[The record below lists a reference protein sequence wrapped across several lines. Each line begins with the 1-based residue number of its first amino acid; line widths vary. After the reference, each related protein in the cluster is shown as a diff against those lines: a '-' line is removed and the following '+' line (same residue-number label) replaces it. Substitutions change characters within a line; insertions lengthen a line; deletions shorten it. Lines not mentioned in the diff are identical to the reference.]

1 MFRIKDAKMKIV
13 CLIFFITGIQ
23 VSCTTLTEP
32 APMVT
37 SQPSSLLPTVTPNL
51 PNTPTE
57 TETLPPPISPDPI
70 ITIPNGNPA
79 DLDGTISADEWKNA
93 KQESFSDGSEL
104 LLMHN
109 EGYLYL
115 GIRANTP
122 GMIVGNIFIDQN
134 DQVSIFHSSAAL
146 GTAIYEKRSDGW
158 EQIQAFSWRCR
169 SANNSPSAKA
179 EREAFFQQEHWLANN
194 SRMGTPQELEYKI
207 AMPEGSLRIAATFT
221 RASETSTRIYWPT
234 SLEDD
239 STVQPQGEYPTTMQ
253 FSPTT
258 WMAIVADN
266 IGKSIQIS
274 TEPRLRSLD
283 QMTMIF
289 VPSGIFQMGSTEAE
303 VMDAIAFCEQHY
315 SICND
320 WFYMREYP
328 QHIVSLDSFW
338 IDQTE
343 VTNAQYRKCVEAGIC
358 TEPATCKKGE
368 FTYYDTE
375 QMDHPVVCV
384 SWGDAQNYCEWV
396 GARLPSE
403 AEWEYAF
410 RGEQNLIYPWGN
422 AFDGTKLNYCDVNCE
437 LSHADDRYNDH
448 YVKTAP
454 VGSHPED
461 VSWCGAFDLSG
472 NISEW
477 VADWSE
483 SYSGGS
489 ELNPTG
495 PISGTEKILR
505 GCNWYFQPAYCRGA
519 ARPSALPD
527 TRFDYLGFRCASS
540 DLP

>member
-1 MFRIKDAKMKIV
+1 MFRIKDVNMKIV

-23 VSCTTLTEP
+23 ASCTTLTEP

-37 SQPSSLLPTVTPNL
+37 RQPFSLLPTVTPNL

-57 TETLPPPISPDPI
+57 TETLPPPISPDLI

-79 DLDGTISADEWKNA
+79 DLDGIISADEWKNA

-283 QMTMIF
+283 QMTMVF

-368 FTYYDTE
+368 FYLLRYRTNGSSSCMC
-375 QMDHPVVCV
+375 QLGRCP
-384 SWGDAQNYCEWV
+384 
-396 GARLPSE
+396 
-403 AEWEYAF
+403 
-410 RGEQNLIYPWGN
+410 
-422 AFDGTKLNYCDVNCE
+422 E
-437 LSHADDRYNDH
+437 L
-448 YVKTAP
+448 
-454 VGSHPED
+454 
-461 VSWCGAFDLSG
+461 L
-472 NISEW
+472 
-477 VADWSE
+477 
-483 SYSGGS
+483 
-489 ELNPTG
+489 
-495 PISGTEKILR
+495 
-505 GCNWYFQPAYCRGA
+505 
-519 ARPSALPD
+519 
-527 TRFDYLGFRCASS
+527 
-540 DLP
+540 